1 MAEITAAAV
10 KALRDKTGAG
20 MMECKSALIEAA
32 GDEEKAIVI
41 LRKRGSAKAESK
53 QSRVAAEG
61 LVESYIHAGGR
72 IGVLI
77 EVNCETD
84 FVARGDE
91 FRELVRDIALQIC
104 AMDAQFVT
112 ADEIPAEVIEKEREI
127 ALAQVAG
134 DPKTANK
141 PEAIR
146 NNIVESRLNKFKA
159 EVCLIDQP
167 FVKDQSITI
176 NDLLKEKIQKTGE
189 NIRIRRFVRFKL
201 GEGIEKKE
209 VDFASEVAAMQR

>member
-112 ADEIPAEVIEKEREI
+112 ADEIPADVIAKEREI

>member
-20 MMECKSALIEAA
+20 MMECKSALVEAA

-41 LRKRGSAKAESK
+41 LRKRGIMKAESK

-72 IGVLI
+72 IGVLV

-112 ADEIPAEVIEKEREI
+112 PDEIPAEVIAKEREI

-176 NDLLKEKIQKTGE
+176 NDLLKGKIQKTGE